1 MRDMAILER
10 ELRALVVAPTG
21 RDSELICQ
29 LLTSKGILC
38 VAPPTAEAARVES
51 DIGAGAVILAEEV
64 LTLADISEW
73 ASRIAHQPSWSD
85 LPIILL
91 TIPGERSRRRMLAQA
106 PLENLVLLERPVRPE
121 TFVSSVLAALRS
133 RRRQYQIR
141 DYLEERTV
149 AEEALRRSEKLV
161 VAGRLA
167 ASMAHEIN
175 NPLASVTN
183 LLYLVVASDTLA
195 KSKQFGATAV
205 SELARVSELVTHTL
219 RFYREPAKPA
229 MVHVT
234 EVVDSALVVF
244 QSRLT
249 SAGIAVERDFR
260 ENTPILAKA
269 GELRHMVLN
278 LIGNALEAIQRDGTL
293 KIRVSNTRELRN
305 GARQGVR
312 LTVADTGSGIQPE
325 IRSRLFDPFVSTK
338 GDTRTGLGLWMSS
351 EIVRRHGGT
360 IQVKSK
366 VPPPFGGT
374 VFSVFLP
381 LHLPS
386 DSHDDFH
393 DHSIFGHAKS
403 AGNLSGAEAGAALS
417 AQPEIAV
424 SMATLQSRDGP

>member
-1 MRDMAILER
+1 MRPMTNRED
-10 ELRALVVAPTG
+10 ELRVLVVAPTG
-21 RDSELICQ
+21 RDSELICS

-38 VAPPTAEAARVES
+38 VAPPTAEAVRIES
-51 DIGAGAVILAEEV
+51 EIGAGAVILAEEV

-73 ASRIAHQPSWSD
+73 ADHIARQPSWSD
-85 LPIILL
+85 LPVILL

-121 TFVSSVLAALRS
+121 TFLSTIQAALRG
-133 RRRQYQIR
+133 RRRQYQMR
-141 DYLEERTV
+141 DYLAERTIT
-149 AEEALRRSEKLV
+149 EDALRKSEKLA

-175 NPLASVTN
+175 NPLAAVTN
-183 LLYLVVASDTLA
+183 LLYLVGISDSLEASKKL
-195 KSKQFGATAV
+195 GETAAN
-205 SELARVSELVTHTL
+205 ELARVSELVTHTL

-229 MVHVT
+229 MVHIT

-249 SAGIAVERDFR
+249 SAGIVVERDFR
-260 ENTPILAKA
+260 ENSPILAKA

-278 LIGNALEAIQRDGTL
+278 LIGNALEAIQQDGKV

-312 LTVADTGSGIQPE
+312 LTVADTGSGIEPE
-325 IRSRLFDPFVSTK
+325 IIAKIFDPFVSTK

-381 LHLPS
+381 LHS
-386 DSHDDFH
+386 NGDA
-393 DHSIFGHAKS
+393 DHALHEHGANGHATPVEIS
-403 AGNLSGAEAGAALS
+403 RGAEVGESLIS
-417 AQPEIAV
+417 
-424 SMATLQSRDGP
+424 ST

>member
-29 LLTSKGILC
+29 LLTSKGIPC
-38 VAPPTAEAARVES
+38 AAPTTAEAARVES

-85 LPIILL
+85 LPVILL
-91 TIPGERSRRRMLAQA
+91 TIPGERSRRRILAQA

-121 TFVSSVLAALRS
+121 TFVSTVQAALRS
-133 RRRQYQIR
+133 RRRQYQMR
-141 DYLEERTV
+141 DYLEERAV
-149 AEEALRRSEKLV
+149 AEEALRRSEKLA

-183 LLYLVVASDTLA
+183 LLYLVGASDTLA
-195 KSKQFGATAV
+195 KSKQYGATAV
-205 SELARVSELVTHTL
+205 NELARVSELVAHTL

-229 MVHVT
+229 MVHIT

-244 QSRLT
+244 QSRLN

-260 ENTPILAKA
+260 ENSPILAKA

-278 LIGNALEAIQRDGTL
+278 LIGNALEAIQRDGAL

-305 GARQGVR
+305 GARPGVR
-312 LTVADTGSGIQPE
+312 LTIADSGSGIQPE
-325 IRSRLFDPFVSTK
+325 VRRKIFEPFVSTK
-338 GDTRTGLGLWMSS
+338 GDTRSGLGLWMSS

-366 VPPPFGGT
+366 VPPPYGGT

-381 LHLPS
+381 LHSNS
-386 DSHDDFH
+386 DADHSFH
-393 DHSIFGHAKS
+393 DHPTNGHA
-403 AGNLSGAEAGAALS
+403 
-417 AQPEIAV
+417 PTEI
-424 SMATLQSRDGP
+424 SRDTDVGQVVPDQHWIAM